1 LERVFKDKVR
11 GQEICCPA
19 VPPDSSLESLIP
31 CDFVFL
37 NQIYILQV
45 EKIGKA
51 QRKAFPTRKRK
62 GGTEAAAL
70 LVRVDGGGFR

>member
-37 NQIYILQV
+37 NQIYILQI
-45 EKIGKA
+45 EKIGRA
-51 QRKAFPTRKRK
+51 QSKEGFSNPKKK
-62 GGTEAAAL
+62 G
-70 LVRVDGGGFR
+70 RDRSRRPFS